1 MIRGS
6 LQHRL
11 ALVIVFVVIA
21 VACGAG
27 SGDQATR
34 ITVMVSGDSEEI
46 AAYRAVVTA
55 FDASQD
61 EIDAE
66 LLPFAERDELI
77 ARLSTSVAGG
87 EPPDLFLMNYRYYG
101 QFAARGALEP
111 VEPYLRGSGAF
122 SAEDFFDTAMT
133 PFEWDGEQMCLPQ
146 NVSSLVVYYN
156 ADLFEAAEAP
166 PPIEGWT
173 WDDMVSTAE
182 ALTRDDDGDGTTD
195 IHGLGVDPE
204 IIRIAPFV
212 WSNGGTI
219 VDDETKPTQFALDA
233 NAVVAMQRFFDLRNV
248 QGVTP
253 TDEEAEAEDL
263 ESRFING
270 RLAMLM
276 ESRRVVPTFRT
287 IDAFAWDVAGLPSL
301 GSPVS
306 VLHSDAY
313 CMTAGAD
320 DKDAAWRFMEFALGP
335 EGQRIASEAGRTVPS
350 LRSVANSDA
359 FLDPDALPSHA
370 QVFLDQIP
378 GLRAVPV
385 ISTWPEIEDT
395 ANGLIE
401 EAYYGGGRAVEV
413 AVELATQTRDQ
424 FARAES

>member
-1 MIRGS
+1 MRGS
-6 LQHRL
+6 LQLRSAL
-11 ALVIVFVVIA
+11 AAIFVVIA
-21 VACGAG
+21 VSCGSE
-27 SGDQATR
+27 SGDRATR

-46 AAYRAVVTA
+46 AAYRAVVDA

-61 EIDAE
+61 EIDTE

-87 EPPDLFLMNYRYYG
+87 EPPDLFLMNYRHYG

-111 VEPYLRGSGAF
+111 VGPYLEGSGAF

-156 ADLFEAAEAP
+156 ADLFETAEAP
-166 PPIEGWT
+166 LPTEGWT
-173 WDDMVSTAE
+173 WDDMVSTAGS
-182 ALTRDDDGDGTTD
+182 LTRDDDGDGTID
-195 IHGLGVDPE
+195 IYGLGVDPE

-212 WSNGGTI
+212 WSNGGTL
-219 VDDETKPTQFALDA
+219 VDDEAAPTQFALDA
-233 NAVVAMQRFFDLRNV
+233 SAVVAMQRFFDLRTV

-253 TDEEAEAEDL
+253 TDEVAEAEDL

-301 GSPVS
+301 GSPAS

-313 CMTAGAD
+313 CMTAGSD
-320 DKDAAWRFMEFALGP
+320 HKDAAWSFMEFALGP

-359 FLDPDALPSHA
+359 FLDPDALPAHA

-378 GLRAVPV
+378 RLRAVPV

-401 EAYYGGGRAVEV
+401 EAYYGGGRALEV
-413 AVELATQTRDQ
+413 AVELTTQTRDQ
-424 FARAES
+424 FARAER

>member
-1 MIRGS
+1 
-6 LQHRL
+6 
-11 ALVIVFVVIA
+11 
-21 VACGAG
+21 
-27 SGDQATR
+27 
-34 ITVMVSGDSEEI
+34 
-46 AAYRAVVTA
+46 
-55 FDASQD
+55 
-61 EIDAE
+61 
-66 LLPFAERDELI
+66 
-77 ARLSTSVAGG
+77 
-87 EPPDLFLMNYRYYG
+87 
-101 QFAARGALEP
+101 
-111 VEPYLRGSGAF
+111 
-122 SAEDFFDTAMT
+122 
-133 PFEWDGEQMCLPQ
+133 MCMPQ

-156 ADLFEAAEAP
+156 ADLFEAAEVPLPA
-166 PPIEGWT
+166 EGWT
-173 WDDMVSTAE
+173 WDDMVSTAGS
-182 ALTRDDDGDGTTD
+182 LTRDDDGDGTTD
-195 IHGLGVDPE
+195 VYGLGVDPE

-212 WSNGGTI
+212 WSNGGTL
-219 VDDETKPTQFALDA
+219 VDDENAPTRFALDA
-233 NAVVAMQRFFDLRNV
+233 NAVVAMQRFFDLRTV

-301 GSPVS
+301 GSPAS

-313 CMTAGAD
+313 CMTAGSD
-320 DKDAAWRFMEFALGP
+320 HKDAAWSFMEFALGP

-378 GLRAVPV
+378 RLRAVPV

-401 EAYYGGGRAVEV
+401 ESYYGGGRALEV
-413 AVELATQTRDQ
+413 AVELTTQTRDQ
-424 FARAES
+424 FARAER